1 MPDHA
6 GTLTSSALSAAKVAF
21 PDLSLRECMLL
32 GGYDDEELDKVK
44 DQKHTVSGILAMAV
58 TGLQTFG

>member
-1 MPDHA
+1 
-6 GTLTSSALSAAKVAF
+6 
-21 PDLSLRECMLL
+21 MLL

-44 DQKHTVSGILAMAV
+44 DQKHTVSGILAMTV